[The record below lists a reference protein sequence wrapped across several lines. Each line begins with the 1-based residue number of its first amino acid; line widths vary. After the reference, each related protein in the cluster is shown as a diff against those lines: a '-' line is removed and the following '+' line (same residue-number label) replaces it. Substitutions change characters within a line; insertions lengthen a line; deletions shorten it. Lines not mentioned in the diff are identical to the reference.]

1 MARLVRSKPAL
12 YVLAL
17 LLLLL
22 VFALEQ
28 RPGAVIAS
36 RASQLSDFYYGFN
49 RHQPPAE
56 LVFIEV
62 ENDSVRQFGRWPWRR
77 SILAEGLQ
85 RLQQAEV
92 IGLDMLFSE
101 PTWHTQDDA
110 LELALDGL
118 PVIGGVFLN
127 GPAASLLD
135 EQAWG
140 ELAGSALLGSSGEG
154 LLRSER
160 LELPLPRFRQVMPVL
175 AALNISPD
183 ADQLFRHYPLAF
195 AVNDL
200 VLPNMATQMWR
211 YAFGEELQL
220 QPGQARLGDKL
231 LWSDNSGRQRLNFYP
246 EQGWQR
252 ISFARVMADDW
263 QPEILQGKLVLFGI
277 SEAGVTDIR
286 ATPVGQLPGPLLH
299 LTQLANWLDGSQI
312 KPVGAWQ
319 MLVLL
324 VLSWLL
330 ALLVWQLAQPW
341 WRLLGWLVLGLG
353 WLALGV
359 LCYVYLSLW
368 VEVFYP
374 LLLLLLWLVVGEA
387 WLFRLNRA
395 ETAYLRNAFASYVAP
410 TLVAKLVRQGQE
422 LHLGGQ
428 KQTVTAMFTDL
439 RGFTCTSESMDSE
452 QLVQHLNQYFGLMI
466 NELHS
471 YHGTLDKLIGDAIMA
486 LFNAPLAD
494 HDHAYHACLA
504 AAGMLRALEQFNRRW
519 PEGDR
524 RQLRMGVGINT
535 GEAIVGNIGAA
546 GRFNYTAIGD
556 TVNIAARLESMT
568 KEVNENW
575 QQAHCCL
582 SADVLIGE
590 QTYLAVRDRLP
601 CYPAGDLVL
610 KGKSASLP
618 AWVLDWRN
626 CHQHR

>member
-1 MARLVRSKPAL
+1 MARLIRSKLAL
-12 YVLAL
+12 YVLAFL
-17 LLLLL
+17 LLLP

-28 RPGAVIAS
+28 RPGAVIS
-36 RASQLSDFYYGFN
+36 SWASQLSDFYYGFN

-56 LVFIEV
+56 LIFIEV

-127 GPAASLLD
+127 GPVASLLD
-135 EQAWG
+135 EQTWG
-140 ELAGSALLGSSGEG
+140 ELAGSALLGSSGAG

-160 LELPLPRFRQVMPVL
+160 LELPLARFRQVMPVL

-211 YAFGEELQL
+211 YGFGEELQL
-220 QPGQARLGDKL
+220 QQGQARLGDRL
-231 LWSDNSGRQRLNFYP
+231 LWADDSGRQRLNFYP

-263 QPEILQGKLVLFGI
+263 QPEVLQGKLVLVGI

-312 KPVGAWQ
+312 RPVAAWQ
-319 MLVLL
+319 MLALL
-324 VLSWLL
+324 VVSWLL

-341 WRLLGWLVLGLG
+341 WRLLGWLVLGCG
-353 WLALGV
+353 WLALG
-359 LCYVYLSLW
+359 LLSYIYLNLW
-368 VEVFYP
+368 IEVFYP
-374 LLLLLLWLVVGEA
+374 LLLLLLWMVIGEA

-439 RGFTCTSESMDSE
+439 RDFTSTSESMDSE

-466 NELHS
+466 NELHR

-494 HDHAYHACLA
+494 DDHAYHACLA

-524 RQLRMGVGINT
+524 RQLRMGIGINT

-556 TVNIAARLESMT
+556 TVNVAARLESMT

-575 QQAHCCL
+575 QQAYGCL

-601 CYPAGDLVL
+601 CFPAGDLAL

-626 CHQHR
+626 CQ